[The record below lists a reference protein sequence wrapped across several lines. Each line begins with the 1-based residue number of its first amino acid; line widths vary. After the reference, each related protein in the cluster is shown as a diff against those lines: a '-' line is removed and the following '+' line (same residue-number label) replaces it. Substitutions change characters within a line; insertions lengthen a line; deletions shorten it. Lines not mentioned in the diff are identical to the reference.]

1 MRRFALVPVTF
12 FVLLFLVATTFAAYP
27 EKPLTIIVPFAAGG
41 GTDVLIRQFA
51 KVLEKYYPQPIV
63 IDNVPGAGSATGLT
77 KLYNSKPDGY
87 TIGVPGT
94 HLLTAELSGF
104 TSFSWKELRHIAVLN
119 TEPYVLAVRK
129 TSRWQ
134 TIQDLLD
141 EATKKP
147 FTITIGTAGAGTLT
161 DIVANTINH
170 KTPAKFVIVPMQGGA
185 GIRTGV
191 LGGHIDV
198 GIFSAT
204 EVLPYVGPGGEMRAL
219 GTIGEHRVSLFPDVP
234 CFGELG
240 YKGIPAGSV
249 RGLAF
254 PPKVPDDIFKTF
266 ESMVLKAV
274 NDPEWIEYT
283 EKNGYVKTF
292 YTGEELIRFYEQT
305 YETLKQIMKEM
316 GLIK

>member
-1 MRRFALVPVTF
+1 MKSRKLLVLTALLIILGLPI
-12 FVLLFLVATTFAAYP
+12 FAAYP
-27 EKPLTIIVPFAAGG
+27 DKPLTIIVPFAAGG
-41 GTDVLIRQFA
+41 GTDILIREFA
-51 KVLEKYYPQPIV
+51 KVLSKYYPQTII

-104 TSFSWKELRHIAVLN
+104 TSFSWKELKHIAVLN
-119 TEPYVLAVRK
+119 TEPYVLAVK
-129 TSRWQ
+129 STSRWK
-134 TIQDLLD
+134 TIQELMK
-141 EATKKP
+141 EAEQKP
-147 FTITIGTAGAGTLT
+147 FTITLGTAGAGTLT

-170 KTPAKFVIVPMQGGA
+170 KTSAKFVVVPMQGGA

-198 GIFSAT
+198 GIFSAS
-204 EVLPYVGPGGEMRAL
+204 EVLPYVGPAGEMRVLATL
-219 GTIGEHRVSLFPDVP
+219 GENRVSLFPDVP

-240 YKGIPAGSV
+240 YKDIPAGSV

-254 PPKVPDDIFKTF
+254 PPKVPEDVFKTF
-266 ESMVLKAV
+266 EEIVIKAV
-274 NDPEWIEYT
+274 NDPDWIDYT
-283 EKNGYVKTF
+283 LKNGYVNTF
-292 YTGEELIRFYEQT
+292 YTGEAMIRFYEET